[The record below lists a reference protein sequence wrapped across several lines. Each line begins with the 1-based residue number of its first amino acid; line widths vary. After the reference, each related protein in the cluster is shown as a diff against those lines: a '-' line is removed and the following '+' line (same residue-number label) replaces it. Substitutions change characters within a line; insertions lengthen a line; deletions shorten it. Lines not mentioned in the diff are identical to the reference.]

1 MMNKE
6 MDDVAL
12 RPTGHM
18 ERFNILR
25 NHVKFYNKFGVTAT
39 YTAPRSL
46 LASNSL
52 EQVVY
57 AALREVLNHH
67 PIMGVTVQDEA
78 TVEPK
83 WIRLPTID
91 FRRVVEVVNADL
103 EASYDSWVTDALR
116 APFVVVD
123 DLPMWRVVVG
133 KGQDVET
140 FAVGFFCHHAIA
152 DGVSAG
158 AFQLTFLDAL
168 NGLIDGKIETISNI
182 EEEAVVSVPKLPLV
196 PNMEMKTALPVGI
209 FFALKK
215 IISTYVWSTEDPL
228 NWSGSPIS
236 AEAPRPPI
244 GNLKSFSLSSDVV
257 GGLLR
262 RCRKENTSMTALL
275 TILVARKLAVMYPSY
290 THFTSNIPF
299 SLRKFTGH
307 SNRDMGCYVSNLTPC
322 FSSEERPLWGYIS
335 CRSNS
340 GDKPEQDDEK
350 LWEGARASKKQIDEG
365 TATTSNQN
373 VGLLKF
379 VSDYNKFFYGMF
391 GKKREHAFEVTNI
404 GVLDGGVRGE
414 AGEQKACFDRVLFAT
429 AQCTYADPYI
439 FSIASAKNGIMTVS
453 LSWATG
459 VLDDDEA
466 VEMIDWLEGAL
477 KGLSEA

>member
-1 MMNKE
+1 MNKE

-25 NHVKFYNKFGVTAT
+25 NHVRFYNKFGVTAT
-39 YTAPRSL
+39 YTAPRAL

-168 NGLIDGKIETISNI
+168 NGLIDGKTEIISNI
-182 EEEAVVSVPKLPLV
+182 EEEEVVSVPKLPLV

-244 GNLKSFSLSSDVV
+244 GNLKTFSLSLDVV
-257 GGLLR
+257 SGLLK

-275 TILVARKLAVMYPSY
+275 TILVARKLAVMYSSY

-322 FSSEERPLWGYIS
+322 FSSDERPPWGYIS
-335 CRSNS
+335 CRSTS

-350 LWEGARASKKQIDEG
+350 LWEGARASKKQIEEG

-404 GVLDGGVRGE
+404 GVLDGGVG
-414 AGEQKACFDRVLFAT
+414 GEQKASFDRVQFAT
-429 AQCTYADPYI
+429 AQCTYGDPYI

-459 VLDDDEA
+459 MLNDNEA
-466 VEMIDWLEGAL
+466 VEMIEWLEGAL